1 MEESIDLKDIFIML
15 RKRLWVILL
24 ITIVATLAAAIISFW
39 VLEPIYEANT
49 TLYVGKNISSEGAM
63 VYQDIQLSGQL
74 VKDYRELAKSRLV
87 SNIVIN
93 ELRLEDTTSA
103 QISDMLEVNL
113 KSDTRIIEITAQ
125 HTDPEFAKMVAN
137 KVADVFKRKAV
148 ELIEV
153 DNVQV
158 IDVAEVPEEPIKPNK
173 LTNIAIG
180 FILGFMVSLGLVF
193 LIEYLDSTIKTP
205 EDVEKYLGAAVIGVI
220 PKFESSK

>member
-93 ELRLEDTTSA
+93 ELKLEDTTSA

-125 HTDPEFAKMVAN
+125 HTDPEFAKMVTN

-173 LTNIAIG
+173 LANIAIG
-180 FILGFMVSLGLVF
+180 FILGLMVSFGLVF
-193 LIEYLDSTIKTP
+193 LVEYLDSTIKTP
-205 EDVEKYLGAAVIGVI
+205 EDVEKYLGAVVIGVI
-220 PKFESSK
+220 PKFESGK